1 MVEPHAPGREV
12 HIQPVSCSNI
22 CAEISWRCCWGCPG
36 SVGGRN
42 PPPGGLRG
50 ELPPSLTHFEEG
62 LELQRADG
70 RLLLQAPVGLSNAL
84 HLHLGALEE
93 LIGAVPI
100 LDEAACDLQWQLLGS
115 TGVKGSAM
123 RGSAGWGVCSPLPRA
138 CRRSA

>member
-1 MVEPHAPGREV
+1 MPRAGRCTSSRYLAPTFVQRS
-12 HIQPVSCSNI
+12 H
-22 CAEISWRCCWGCPG
+22 
-36 SVGGRN
+36 GGAAGVALAVLGGGT

-93 LIGAVPI
+93 LIGAVPV